1 MNVYATLQLN
11 LTMERT
17 MKKVTMKDI
26 ALEANVSVA
35 TVSYIINNVKTQ
47 TIPQETRERVL
58 EIVKRL
64 NYVPN
69 LAARSLVKQKTGLMG
84 ILVNREENQGFWR
97 RFHYADFISELEGLL
112 AKKGYHVLLYSL
124 DAENPNPQIIL
135 ERKLDGV
142 FLIDPSEESFHN
154 ISRQF
159 PLVPLV
165 VIDSHI
171 DDPLFFKVLPDFK
184 SAMANAIQFS
194 TDREFVLV
202 VEKYNNL
209 GIIKTLYRESGLEP
223 DNIFTMSNEA
233 DLKHF
238 LSIHKGKKVIAVNE
252 FIGVVVAKYAE
263 TKDMIVICTSGCPEI
278 LPMACDKITFT
289 RTKAV
294 IAEDIMAKILEDD
307 QVDKLD
313 KFVYLVPSE

>member
-1 MNVYATLQLN
+1 
-11 LTMERT
+11 

-47 TIPQETRERVL
+47 TIPQETRDRVL
-58 EIVKRL
+58 AIVKRL

-159 PLVPLV
+159 QLVPLV

-184 SAMANAIQFS
+184 IAITNALKLAEG
-194 TDREFVLV
+194 REYVLV
-202 VEKYNNL
+202 MEKYNNL
-209 GIIKTLYRESGLEP
+209 GIAKTIQKESGLKSE
-223 DNIFTMSNEA
+223 DIFLMSDEA
-233 DLKHF
+233 ELNQF
-238 LSIHKGKKVIAVNE
+238 LSKHQDKKIVAVNE
-252 FIGVVVAKYAE
+252 FIGAVVSKHFDPADV
-263 TKDMIVICTSGCPEI
+263 IVICTSGCPEI
-278 LPMACDKITFT
+278 LPLPCEKITFT
-289 RTKAV
+289 QTKAEV
-294 IAEDIMAKILEDD
+294 AEDIMSKILKDN
-307 QVDKLD
+307 QVDKMD